1 MGMVNEDFFY
11 EEIKYKLSQI
21 DVVSDDIFNLYKN
34 EIFQF
39 GDKRKKE
46 YLKSRELAHSLF
58 SEIGISDFILL
69 NDDKRAPIWPSGIVG
84 SISHS
89 SGFAIVAI
97 SKDHKSIGID
107 LEKIMSDER
116 SEKLKDQFLTE
127 EEIKINQLDFNL
139 FSTIVF
145 SAKESLFKLIYP
157 LCREYF
163 GFHSAKIREITDSGF
178 SIELKSQSTSVSKF
192 NGLYQGKW
200 QKLDDI
206 ILTSL
211 VIPKSD

>member
-1 MGMVNEDFFY
+1 MVDNSFFSENIY
-11 EEIKYKLSQI
+11 FKFSKIENIST
-21 DVVSDDIFNLYKN
+21 DIFENYKS
-34 EIFQF
+34 EIEQF
-39 GDKRKKE
+39 GDKRKEE
-46 YLKSRELAHSLF
+46 YLKSRELAHALF
-58 SEIGISDFILL
+58 SEIGISDFKLL

-97 SKDHKSIGID
+97 SKEHKSIGID
-107 LEKIMSDER
+107 LEKVMSDER
-116 SEKLKDQFLTE
+116 YEKLKDQFLTE
-127 EEIKINQLDFNL
+127 EEIKINQIDFNL
-139 FSTIVF
+139 FGTIVF

-163 GFHSAKIREITDSGF
+163 GFHSAKIREISEIGF

-192 NGLYQGKW
+192 NGIYQGKW